1 MTEHREIPLAD
12 GTSVRLELAPV
23 GDASLADAYG
33 GVGGVG
39 GVTPVGRGTRAA
51 AAVADAGL
59 GVVLQGLGSVLQDV
73 HDAVRSAPHPPQEFT
88 VEFGV
93 QVGQDLKLGI
103 VGANGSASLTIS
115 ATWRPDQTPPDQRP
129 PDQPPPDGSTPPPGE
144 PTPPQQPPQQPPLP
158 EPTG

>member
-1 MTEHREIPLAD
+1 
-12 GTSVRLELAPV
+12 V

-51 AAVADAGL
+51 AALADAGL

-103 VGANGSASLTIS
+103 VGANGNASLTIS

-129 PDQPPPDGSTPPPGE
+129 PDQPPPGE

-158 EPTG
+158 EPAG

>member
-23 GDASLADAYG
+23 GDAPLTDAYG
-33 GVGGVG
+33 DVGGVG

-51 AAVADAGL
+51 AALADAGL

-73 HDAVRSAPHPPQEFT
+73 HDAVRSAPRPPQEFT
-88 VEFGV
+88 VQFGV

-103 VGANGSASLTIS
+103 VGANGNASLTIS
-115 ATWRPDQTPPDQRP
+115 ATWRPEEQTVPRD
-129 PDQPPPDGSTPPPGE
+129 
-144 PTPPQQPPQQPPLP
+144 
-158 EPTG
+158 

>member
-1 MTEHREIPLAD
+1 M
-12 GTSVRLELAPV
+12 
-23 GDASLADAYG
+23 GDASLTDTY
-33 GVGGVG
+33 GGVG

-51 AAVADAGL
+51 AALADAGL

-88 VEFGV
+88 VQFGV

-103 VGANGSASLTIS
+103 VGANGNASLTIS

-129 PDQPPPDGSTPPPGE
+129 PDQPPPGG

-158 EPTG
+158 GPTG